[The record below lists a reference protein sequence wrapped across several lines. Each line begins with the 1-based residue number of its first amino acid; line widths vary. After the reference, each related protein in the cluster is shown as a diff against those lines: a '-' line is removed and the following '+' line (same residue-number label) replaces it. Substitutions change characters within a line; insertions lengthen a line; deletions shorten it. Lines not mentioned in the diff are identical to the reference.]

1 MKLKLDIFPRTESP
15 GFLIYRTATRM
26 KVGLFRAFQAAG
38 FNVTPEQWTV
48 LSSLWEDEGMN
59 QSLLAERTLKDRHN
73 ITRILNLL
81 EKSGL
86 VRRES
91 DSGDRRCQKVYLTEA
106 GKALEPKLIR
116 IATDFL
122 HEAFAGMSQEDLN
135 SMKRILGKILKNV
148 GSDPTNV
155 EAPDLERPECG
166 QPVHK
171 AV

>member
-1 MKLKLDIFPRTESP
+1 
-15 GFLIYRTATRM
+15 M
-26 KVGLFRAFQAAG
+26 KVGLLRAFQAQG

-48 LSSLWEDEGMN
+48 LSSLWEDDGLN
-59 QSLLAERTLKDRHN
+59 QTLIAERTLKDRHN

-81 EKSGL
+81 ENGGM

-116 IATDFL
+116 VATDFL

-135 SMKRILGKILKNV
+135 SMKRILGQILKNV
-148 GSDPTNV
+148 SGQSQNSEAQDV
-155 EAPDLERPECG
+155 ESAECG
-166 QPVHK
+166 QVGQK
-171 AV
+171 RLRS